1 MCKIICYI
9 YHYVKT
15 MSEILEDYK
24 DLLSSLF
31 TTILSPEQR
40 CEITTKSKLKWK
52 ETDSYPHH
60 YHWTCRFWQ
69 AYHSWPSDLQMW

>member
-1 MCKIICYI
+1 MCRGICSI

-15 MSEILEDYK
+15 VSEILEDYK
-24 DLLSSLF
+24 DLFSSLF
-31 TTILSPEQR
+31 TIILSPEHR

-52 ETDSYPHH
+52 ETDSYQHH

-69 AYHSWPSDLQMW
+69 AYHS